1 MEEKKESSENPLK
14 ANRRHFFSQLSV
26 GIGSLALGSLLIPD
40 LFKTSG
46 PSLATDGDLGVAH
59 FAPKAKRI
67 IYLFQAGAPSQLET
81 FDYKPI
87 LRTRMGEDLP
97 ESIRN
102 GQRLT
107 GMTANQDKFPLMPP
121 KIGFKQHG
129 ESQTWISDFFPHIA
143 KIANEITVVRSMHTE
158 AINHDPAI
166 TFFQTGSQ
174 ISGRPSMGSWL
185 SYGLGSENKNLP
197 SFVVLTSRG
206 KGNSQGLYSKLW
218 SSGFL
223 DSKHQGVM
231 LRSGKDPVLY
241 LNDPEGLS
249 RSDKRHLLDHVSSLN
264 KLHHVETGDD
274 EIESRI
280 AQYEMAYRMQMSVP
294 DVMDISKEPQSVID
308 LYGEDCQV
316 PGTYAANALQ
326 ARRLAE
332 NGVRFIQLYH
342 QGWDQH
348 GNLHNEMA
356 GQAKDVDQAS
366 AALVLDLKQRGM
378 LEDTLVVWG
387 GEFGR
392 GNYAQGK
399 FDPENYGRDHHPKAF
414 SIWMA
419 GGGIKPG
426 LNYGQTDEFGYN
438 VVENPVHIH
447 DFHATLMHQLGL
459 DHEKLT
465 YKYQGRRF
473 RLTDVAGNVIK
484 DLLA

>member
-1 MEEKKESSENPLK
+1 MEDDKSKSENPLK
-14 ANRRHFFSQLSV
+14 VNRRHFLGQLSV
-26 GIGSLALGSLLIPD
+26 GIGSIALGSLLMPD
-40 LFKTSG
+40 LFKN
-46 PSLATDGDLGVAH
+46 GDIDQVKNALGIPH

-67 IYLFQAGAPSQLET
+67 IYLFQSGAPSQLES
-81 FDYKPI
+81 FDYKPE
-87 LRTRMGEDLP
+87 LLKRMGEDLP

-107 GMTANQDKFPLMPP
+107 GMTSGQKNFPLMPSYV
-121 KIGFKQHG
+121 KFNKYGQSG
-129 ESQTWISDFFPHIA
+129 AEISDFFPHTA
-143 KIANEITVVRSMHTE
+143 KIADDICIIRSMHTE

-174 ISGRPSMGSWL
+174 QSGRPSMGSWM

-231 LRSGKDPVLY
+231 MRGGKNPVLY
-241 LNDPEGLS
+241 LNDPDGIS

-264 KLHHVETGDD
+264 KMHHVETGDD

-294 DVMDISKEPQSVID
+294 DVMDISKEPQSIID
-308 LYGEDCQV
+308 LYGEDCKK

-326 ARRLAE
+326 ARKLAE

-348 GNLHNEMA
+348 GKLPEHMA
-356 GQAKDVDQAS
+356 SQAKDVDQAS
-366 AALVLDLKQRGM
+366 AALVMDLKQRGM
-378 LEDTLVVWG
+378 LEDTLVIWG

-392 GNYAQGK
+392 SNYCQGK
-399 FDPENYGRDHHPKAF
+399 FDPKNFGRDHHPRAF

-426 LNYGQTDEFGYN
+426 ITYGETDKFGYN
-438 VVENPVHIH
+438 IIKDPVHIH
-447 DFHATLMHQLGL
+447 DFHATIMHNMGL

-473 RLTDVAGNVIK
+473 RLTDVAGHVVK
-484 DLLA
+484 DILT

>member
-1 MEEKKESSENPLK
+1 MEDEKKDLEENPLK
-14 ANRRHFFSQLSV
+14 VNRRHFFSQLSV

-40 LFKTSG
+40 LFKNGSQAMA
-46 PSLATDGDLGVAH
+46 SLQLGIPH
-59 FAPKAKRI
+59 FAPKAKRV
-67 IYLFQAGAPSQLET
+67 IYLFQAGAPSQFET
-81 FDYKPI
+81 FEHKPT
-87 LRTRMGEDLP
+87 LHTRKGEDLP
-97 ESIRN
+97 DSVRN

-107 GMTANQDKFPLMPP
+107 GMTAGQDKFPLMPP
-121 KIGFKQHG
+121 KVNFRQHG
-129 ESQTWISDFFPHIA
+129 EARTWISDFFPHMA
-143 KIANEITVVRSMHTE
+143 KIVDDICVIRSLHTE

-166 TFFQTGSQ
+166 TFFQTGNQ
-174 ISGRPSMGSWL
+174 QSGRPSMGSWM

-223 DSKHQGVM
+223 DSKHQGVL
-231 LRSGKDPVLY
+231 LRAGKNPVLY
-241 LNDPEGLS
+241 LNDPEGIS
-249 RSDKRHLLDHVSSLN
+249 RSDKRHLLDQVSSLN

-294 DVMDISKEPQSVID
+294 DVMDISKEPQSIID

-348 GNLHNEMA
+348 GNLHNEME
-356 GQAKDVDQAS
+356 GQAKDVDKAS

-378 LEDTLVVWG
+378 LEDTLVIWG

-392 GNYAQGK
+392 TNYAQCK
-399 FDPENYGRDHHPKAF
+399 FDENNYGRDHHPRAF

-426 LNYGQTDEFGYN
+426 MNYGQTDEFGYN
-438 VVENPVHIH
+438 VVENPVHIN
-447 DFHATLMHQLGL
+447 DFHATMMHVMGL
-459 DHEKLT
+459 DHEQMT

-473 RLTDVAGNVIK
+473 RLTDVAGKVVHDI
-484 DLLA
+484 LS